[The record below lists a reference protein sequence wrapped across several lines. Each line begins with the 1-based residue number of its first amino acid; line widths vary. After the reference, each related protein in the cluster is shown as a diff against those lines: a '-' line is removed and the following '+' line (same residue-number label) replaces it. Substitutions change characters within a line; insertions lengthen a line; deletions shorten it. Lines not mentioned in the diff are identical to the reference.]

1 MAQSLEYREGA
12 VMECWA
18 VWRRRGAMRHDPSME
33 FQRRWGWSKWG
44 QRELR
49 KGGQICAEKAF
60 NSMMISLQEKKVI
73 KGFQLTGNILEKEL
87 SVVGCTS
94 EKGKRLGGWGIN
106 EYILTIRLRGGNE
119 NLKI

>member
-1 MAQSLEYREGA
+1 
-12 VMECWA
+12 
-18 VWRRRGAMRHDPSME
+18 MRHDPSME